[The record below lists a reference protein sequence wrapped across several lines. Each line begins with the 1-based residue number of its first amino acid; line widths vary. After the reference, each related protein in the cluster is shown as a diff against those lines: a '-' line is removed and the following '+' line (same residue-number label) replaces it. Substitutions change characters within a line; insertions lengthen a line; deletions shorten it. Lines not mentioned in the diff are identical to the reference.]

1 MVGMASIGVERTEA
15 SWLTA
20 HEALSR
26 LARQRATADAEE
38 GRWLLAAQRAATHV
52 HFGFGSFVEYAERLF
67 GYKPRSTHE
76 KLRVAEALEHLPALA
91 SALEE
96 GRLSWSAVRE
106 LSRVAV
112 AETQSEWL
120 ALAMGKSLRQLEELV
135 AGKPLGAG
143 PSAAPDPAALRHVLR
158 FEVRAETFALMREAL
173 AELRRRS
180 DAALDDDAAL
190 LEMARHVTGL
200 RDEGRSSYQIA
211 LSLCPECSS
220 ARQAVNGK
228 LVRIA
233 PELVEMAR
241 CDGQHLPSLE
251 SVTGLP
257 SITHVGAPAKTAR
270 VDPPFAPAASDPAGP
285 RMAHVGAPAKTSCAS
300 QHLPPSKAISTTH
313 TTAHAGARA
322 KQSIPPAVRRTVL
335 HRDQHRCRVPGC
347 ANATFLDV
355 HHLQLRS
362 EGGEHVAANLITV
375 CSAHHRALHRG
386 QLRMEGTSGSLHVS
400 HADGQAYGQT
410 AAPQRVDVQTQVFG
424 GLRGLGFRE
433 HEVRGT
439 LAELRR
445 RDELRD
451 ATAEQWLREALRLL
465 HRPQARSPVT
475 VFVAPRR
482 VSARL
487 PGPASC
493 LARGGSG
500 QSWSRREPL
509 GDEPDRRKSR
519 ENSVRRAGEARRR
532 TSPVFAVLRPRCCSM
547 ERGLSHD
554 PADRRWTVRA
564 LMQLAERRQNAAF
577 SRWPGLARL
586 GTASALEL
594 VRERG
599 NPPNST
605 EGNHHH
611 DQAHPDP
618 QRHRQRPR

>member
-200 RDEGRSSYQIA
+200 PS
-211 LSLCPECSS
+211 
-220 ARQAVNGK
+220 
-228 LVRIA
+228 
-233 PELVEMAR
+233 MAR
-241 CDGQHLPSLE
+241 
-251 SVTGLP
+251 
-257 SITHVGAPAKTAR
+257 VGAPARTAR

-465 HRPQARSPVT
+465 HRPQARS
-475 VFVAPRR
+475 
-482 VSARL
+482 
-487 PGPASC
+487 
-493 LARGGSG
+493 
-500 QSWSRREPL
+500 
-509 GDEPDRRKSR
+509 
-519 ENSVRRAGEARRR
+519 
-532 TSPVFAVLRPRCCSM
+532 
-547 ERGLSHD
+547 
-554 PADRRWTVRA
+554 
-564 LMQLAERRQNAAF
+564 RQ
-577 SRWPGLARL
+577 
-586 GTASALEL
+586 
-594 VRERG
+594 
-599 NPPNST
+599 
-605 EGNHHH
+605 
-611 DQAHPDP
+611 
-618 QRHRQRPR
+618 